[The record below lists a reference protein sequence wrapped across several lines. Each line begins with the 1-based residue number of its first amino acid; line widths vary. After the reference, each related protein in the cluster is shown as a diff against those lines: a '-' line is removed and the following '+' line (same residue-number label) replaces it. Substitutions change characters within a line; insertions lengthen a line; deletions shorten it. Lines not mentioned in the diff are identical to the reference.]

1 MAAVRHA
8 YSPTTPISDQAPDPV
23 LKSSEFGSAPW
34 AYPADSISCRQVPGD
49 RVIKVGIVGAT
60 GYTGVEL
67 LRLLVRHPGVQVAV
81 ITSRAEAGMAVAD
94 MYPSL
99 RGLLVLTFTVAYV
112 VELCSC
118 DIILCRPLHR
128 VS

>member
-34 AYPADSISCRQVPGD
+34 AYPADSISCRQVRGD

-81 ITSRAEAGMAVAD
+81 ITSRAEADRKSTRLNSSHVAISYAVFCLKKKNHAS
-94 MYPSL
+94 YL
-99 RGLLVLTFTVAYV
+99 
-112 VELCSC
+112 
-118 DIILCRPLHR
+118 
-128 VS
+128 